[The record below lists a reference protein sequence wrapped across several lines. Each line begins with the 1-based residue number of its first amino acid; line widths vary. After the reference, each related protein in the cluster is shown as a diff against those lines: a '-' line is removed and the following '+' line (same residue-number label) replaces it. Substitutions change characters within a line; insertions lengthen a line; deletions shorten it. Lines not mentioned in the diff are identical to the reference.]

1 VAGYP
6 ARGAFDNN
14 RGMRILAI
22 DASRGAVSGGV
33 LDGGAEQAITQR
45 SEPMERGHAE
55 ALAPLLERLME
66 DVEGGFASLDRIAAT
81 VGPGSFTGIR
91 IGLAT
96 ARAMGLALDIPVI
109 GVSTLVAFAGPLL
122 LEPGPG
128 IIASVIDARHGRVYF
143 QLFEPTGRPLIP
155 ARLEGLREAV
165 RAIGAGPVRMAG
177 DGARLLAV
185 EAARAGFDV
194 ELTGGSAFPDILA
207 VARIGLAADPR
218 DCPPRPLY
226 LKPPDAQPAVG
237 ASLARASP

>member
-1 VAGYP
+1 
-6 ARGAFDNN
+6 
-14 RGMRILAI
+14 MRILAI
-22 DASRGAVSGGV
+22 DASCGAVSGGV
-33 LDGGAEQAITQR
+33 LDSGAAEAIAQR
-45 SEPMERGHAE
+45 SEPMARGHAE

-66 DVEGGFASLDRIAAT
+66 NVEGGFASLDRIAAT

-96 ARAMGLALDIPVI
+96 ARAIGLALDIPVI

-122 LEPGPG
+122 FDEPGPG

-155 ARLEGLREAV
+155 PRLEGLREAV

-194 ELTGGSAFPDILA
+194 ELTGGAAFPDILA
-207 VARIGLAADPR
+207 VARVGLAADPR